1 MYESEKFVKHC
12 FFSVLENN
20 CHTLF
25 SKKKKEFIIFIYFLA
40 VLSLHGHRLSSS
52 CGEWR
57 VGTTLYSHCLG
68 FSLQWLGLLQ
78 STGSR
83 VCGLQ

>member
-1 MYESEKFVKHC
+1 MSLKSLSNIVFLL
-12 FFSVLENN
+12 LENN

-25 SKKKKEFIIFIYFLA
+25 SKKKKEFIIFIYFLS

-57 VGTTLYSHCLG
+57 VGTTLHSHCLG